1 MAIKKSFSSTL
12 KDFFVAYFI
21 EPLNDSLLRSA

>member
-1 MAIKKSFSSTL
+1 MAIKKSFSSML
-12 KDFFVAYFI
+12 KDFFIGYFI

>member
-1 MAIKKSFSSTL
+1 MATKKSFSCML
-12 KDFFVAYFI
+12 KDFFIAYFI

>member
-1 MAIKKSFSSTL
+1 MSIKKSFSSMP
-12 KDFFVAYFI
+12 KDFFIACFI